1 MSLVYPSVVISS
13 SIIKHTSGNASIAH
27 YQSAA
32 SLVILLHEANL
43 SFYSLEDKA
52 APFRLTASVGPLE
65 ELASSRILLL
75 EWLVEQESVLCVA
88 ADGSIFTVSREGEVD
103 MKAQN
108 EDGIA
113 GATLSPTQ
121 DYLYVLTNNKTF
133 IQLNA

>member
-1 MSLVYPSVVISS
+1 M
-13 SIIKHTSGNASIAH
+13 
-27 YQSAA
+27 
-32 SLVILLHEANL
+32 
-43 SFYSLEDKA
+43 
-52 APFRLTASVGPLE
+52 
-65 ELASSRILLL
+65 
-75 EWLVEQESVLCVA
+75 LCVA